1 MRSYS
6 GKAALARAIDY
17 AKSRMVFGR
26 PIGQNQGLQFPLAD
40 AYSKLECADLMVF
53 KAAWIFDHGQPCGK
67 EANIAKLRAAE
78 AGFEACDW
86 ALQTRGGSATPRS
99 STSNGSGAKFR
110 FIKSPP
116 CRSR

>member
-17 AKSRMVFGR
+17 AKSPMVFGR

-67 EANIAKLRAAE
+67 EANIGKLRAA
-78 AGFEACDW
+78 
-86 ALQTRGGSATPRS
+86 
-99 STSNGSGAKFR
+99 
-110 FIKSPP
+110 
-116 CRSR
+116 